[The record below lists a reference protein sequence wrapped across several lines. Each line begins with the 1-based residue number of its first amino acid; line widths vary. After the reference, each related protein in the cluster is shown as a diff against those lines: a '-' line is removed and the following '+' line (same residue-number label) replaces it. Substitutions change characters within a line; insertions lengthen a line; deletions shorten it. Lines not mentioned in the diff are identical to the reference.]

1 MIIIHWNWGYG
12 IPYFRQTHLL
22 GKVWWRFL
30 KIKQFFPN
38 MEVLTW
44 LNYIYIYILV
54 GSIPTPLKTM
64 TSSLGTM
71 TFPIYGKTKND
82 PNHQPYIYIYTY
94 LYMCFNWRKWG
105 LVAIYPPTVNV
116 QTEINNVHQNRL
128 SKSWNA
134 DLGIKNR
141 CVTREYMK
149 NERAT
154 VQTWS
159 ITQNRV
165 FWWEHDTFGGVP
177 FSEKLDKPKWWNT
190 MTWCDWNAK
199 PYIMDIS

>member
-1 MIIIHWNWGYG
+1 
-12 IPYFRQTHLL
+12 
-22 GKVWWRFL
+22 
-30 KIKQFFPN
+30 

-44 LNYIYIYILV
+44 LNYIYWSVVYL
-54 GSIPTPLKTM
+54 PLWKIWLRH
-64 TSSLGTM
+64 LGRWHSQYMQKQKMFQT
-71 TFPIYGKTKND
+71 T
-82 PNHQPYIYIYTY
+82 NHIYIYIFIYV
-94 LYMCFNWRKWG
+94 FNWRKWG

-116 QTEINNVHQNRL
+116 QTEISNVHQNRL

-165 FWWEHDTFGGVP
+165 FLMGTWYFWGCPILRETRQTQMMKTQWPDVIGKQSRILWTYHNPYMNMIWNEISSTDNFMYSMY
-177 FSEKLDKPKWWNT
+177 FMSSKWSQ
-190 MTWCDWNAK
+190 MVRLRQACV
-199 PYIMDIS
+199 I

>member
-1 MIIIHWNWGYG
+1 MGYPISDKPICWGRFG
-12 IPYFRQTHLL
+12 DAFWRLNNFFQT
-22 GKVWWRFL
+22 WRFWHG
-30 KIKQFFPN
+30 
-38 MEVLTW
+38 LT
-44 LNYIYIYILV
+44 IYIYWLV
-54 GSIPTPLKTM
+54 VYLPLWKLWLRH
-64 TSSLGTM
+64 LGRWHSQYMEKQKMIQT
-71 TFPIYGKTKND
+71 T
-82 PNHQPYIYIYTY
+82 NHIYIYTY

-199 PYIMDIS
+199 PYIMYIS

>member
-1 MIIIHWNWGYG
+1 MISIHWNWGYG

-44 LNYIYIYILV
+44 LNYIYIYWLV
-54 GSIPTPLKTM
+54 VYLPLWKLWLRH
-64 TSSLGTM
+64 LGRWHSQYMEKQKMIQT
-71 TFPIYGKTKND
+71 T
-82 PNHQPYIYIYTY
+82 NHIYIYSY

-134 DLGIKNR
+134 DLGIKNK